1 MWAELKQQCVFNHQ
15 KNINKMDFEVI
26 SGERTAKIEM
36 LERSGNLLRIA
47 VDDKIYELDCV
58 TTGNGVYS
66 VISDGKSYDID
77 VVQGK
82 SNKHFIVNSDMT
94 EYKVEIVDAESR
106 YVKAMNKAK
115 GFDEGNTIFCPMP
128 GKIVKVLV
136 NAGDA
141 VEAGQT
147 LVIVSAMKMESE
159 FKASKAGIVKEVAVK
174 EEETVIGGQ
183 KMIVLE

>member
-1 MWAELKQQCVFNHQ
+1 
-15 KNINKMDFEVI
+15 MDFEVI
-26 SGERTAKIEM
+26 IGERTAKINL
-36 LERSGNLLRIA
+36 LESTGNLLRIA
-47 VDDKIYELDCV
+47 VDEKVYELDSV

-66 VISDGKSYDID
+66 IISNGKSYDID

-82 SNKHFIVNSDMT
+82 SKKHFIVNSDMN

-106 YVKAMNKAK
+106 YMKAMNKAK
-115 GFDEGNTIFCPMP
+115 GFDEGNTIYCPMP

-136 NAGDA
+136 AAGDT

-159 FKASKAGIVKEVAVK
+159 FKASKAGVVKEVAIK
-174 EEETVIGGQ
+174 EDETVTGGQ
-183 KMIVLE
+183 KLIVIE